1 MAKPAKCISVD
12 QARQLQD
19 NWTNTRAI
27 DIERAQGSVDTR
39 EFFYTVDELQEYLDY
54 VKDLSKKQG
63 IDNPGMRIYFA
74 AYDSDTNDKATV
86 FLAPTEGAT
95 ANTENNYNIDPFN
108 RSIGGWPPKNY

>member
-19 NWTNTRAI
+19 NWISTRALE
-27 DIERAQGSVDTR
+27 IERAQGNVDTR

-54 VKDLSKKQG
+54 VKELSKKQK
-63 IDNPGMRIYFA
+63 IDNPGIRIYFA
-74 AYDSDTNDKATV
+74 AYDDISDDKATV

-95 ANTENNYNIDPFN
+95 PSSNINYNIDPFN
-108 RSIGGWPPKNY
+108 KSIGGWPPKSY